1 MSWITRSMIMEVKSF
16 YYYRGVSVDRKEWGG
31 SFLVGRECGEGVNF
45 VNGLESMGGKHCS
58 GLESWGTKVGSELES
73 VCAGWQ
79 AKKKER
85 KKTGNLASNVF
96 ISWFIGKCSSYSF
109 F

>member
-16 YYYRGVSVDRKEWGG
+16 YYYRGVCVDRKEWGG
-31 SFLVGRECGEGVNF
+31 SFLVGPECGEGVNF

-79 AKKKER
+79 AKKKR
-85 KKTGNLASNVF
+85 KKENR
-96 ISWFIGKCSSYSF
+96 
-109 F
+109 